1 MTDNATIITVADEN
15 YLDKWKFC
23 IESQNAYAKKYG
35 YKRLLISKE
44 FGNLNFYWTKL
55 PHAIDAL
62 EAGDLV
68 LVLDADVEV
77 KHHAPD
83 FKEVFNLSD
92 SANIAL
98 ANGASGRPNSGVM
111 MFKGKVAI
119 DFLSQVI
126 ESRLQKP
133 DRENVVSSKGENGHI
148 IQILKKYE
156 KNYQEL
162 GIEWNCSI
170 PEKINDAYFLHYTNH
185 LRQHFNF

>member
-148 IQILKKYE
+148 IQILKEYE

>member
-1 MTDNATIITVADEN
+1 MPENATLITVADKT

-23 IESQNAYAKKYG
+23 IESQDAYAEKYG

-44 FGNLNFYWTKL
+44 SGSLNFYWTKL

-62 EAGDLV
+62 RAGDLV

-77 KHHAPD
+77 KNSAPD
-83 FKEVFNLSD
+83 FREVFD
-92 SANIAL
+92 SPSTAHIAL

-119 DFLSQVI
+119 DFLSRVL

-133 DRENVVSSKGENGHI
+133 NRENVVSSKGENGHI
-148 IQILKKYE
+148 IQTLKKYE
-156 KNYQEL
+156 KYYQEL

-185 LRQHFNF
+185 LKQHFNF

>member
-148 IQILKKYE
+148 IQILKEYE

-170 PEKINDAYFLHYTNH
+170 P
-185 LRQHFNF
+185 